1 VGRQHRVPAALIG
14 TFSSEGSGRRLVVYD
29 LEDDNDL
36 QDAVL
41 TVHHR
46 DHASFNLTGAVKIV
60 ENHLGK
66 AWVKTGQIQ
75 IAAPPS
81 PPASGPPSPPV

>member
-1 VGRQHRVPAALIG
+1 MAQRCLGGVALG
-14 TFSSEGSGRRLVVYD
+14 
-29 LEDDNDL
+29 
-36 QDAVL
+36 
-41 TVHHR
+41 
-46 DHASFNLTGAVKIV
+46 NLTGAVKIV

-75 IAAPPS
+75 IAVPPS